1 MPGGGT
7 IGEVNRKRTKPEPK
21 ANHGS
26 SLDQVRREYIQGIPT
41 PEGRH
46 YPSLS
51 ELAKKY
57 GVSLSRLKR
66 VSARERWP
74 EEREKWKARL
84 EEKIQ
89 EKKAEVI
96 AAEAVELEREAIE
109 IMKIAF
115 EVAKR
120 KVLQYRERGD
130 VSEYKFARLMEGVRT
145 AYDTART
152 ALGEAPELRV
162 SVEYVA
168 EFEGLNENEAE
179 DEAED

>member
-7 IGEVNRKRTKPEPK
+7 IEEVRTGKGTKREPK
-21 ANHGS
+21 GNRGS
-26 SLDQVRREYIQGIPT
+26 HWDEIRREYVQGILT
-41 PEGRH
+41 PKGLH

-51 ELAKKY
+51 ELAQRH
-57 GVSLSRLKR
+57 GVS
-66 VSARERWP
+66 VSAIKKRAWKEKWA
-74 EEREKWKARL
+74 EERKKWKARL

-89 EKKAEVI
+89 EKRSEEI
-96 AAEAVELEREAIE
+96 AREIVQLER
-109 IMKIAF
+109 KVVSIATISLN
-115 EVAKR
+115 VAER
-120 KVLQYRERGD
+120 KAKEYEERGN

-145 AYDTART
+145 IYDTART

-168 EFEGLNENEAE
+168 EFEGLNDETE